1 MTAPVKSS
9 LDRAIERALAEK
21 RIVGLTSAVCDD
33 LVGSV
38 DWGAAVFLARSRRSV
53 LLIDLQQLVHED
65 QGSACT
71 LSDMLADRNVTHKK
85 QGLDSITIIP
95 NPESRYAFAD
105 TAQLRT
111 ILEGFLEVYQ
121 FILLELGP
129 VLTVSPA
136 KLNPLPLG
144 AACDYLLLTCRRGS
158 TKRSQLRNVVEKLR
172 AARCVIGGVILN
184 EDRYSS
190 MGVEVASIASWNS
203 WPTSAAHST
212 PVSQSND
219 IRQMLRSP

>member
-1 MTAPVKSS
+1 MTHVDLRHIEDVVIAISS
-9 LDRAIERALAEK
+9 AEK
-21 RIVGLTSAVCDD
+21 RIIGLTSAECDN

-38 DWGAAVFLARSRRSV
+38 AWGAAEFLARSGRSV
-53 LLIDLQQLVHED
+53 LLIDLQQVVRDD
-65 QGSACT
+65 QGAACT
-71 LSDMLADRNVTHKK
+71 LSDMLADRNITHKK
-85 QGLDSITIIP
+85 QGLDVITIMP

-111 ILEGFLEVYQ
+111 ILEGFLGAYQ

-129 VLTVSPA
+129 VLAVSPA

-144 AACDYLLLTCRRGS
+144 GACDYLLLTCPRGS
-158 TKRSQLRNVVEKLR
+158 TKRSQLRSVIDKLK

-190 MGVEVASIASWNS
+190 MGVEVAWIASWLLWPMPRLRRRVQNWAVNS
-203 WPTSAAHST
+203 ELL
-212 PVSQSND
+212 N
-219 IRQMLRSP
+219 